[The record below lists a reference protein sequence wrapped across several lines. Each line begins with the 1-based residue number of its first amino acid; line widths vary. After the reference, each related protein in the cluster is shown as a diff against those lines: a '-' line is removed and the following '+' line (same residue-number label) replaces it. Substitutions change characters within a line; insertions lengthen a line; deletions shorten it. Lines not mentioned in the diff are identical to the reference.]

1 MTTDTKAVARWD
13 GMESDVAPLM
23 VELEDGDYVRFTD
36 HEQVV
41 AELNRKLLQMI
52 LGHQEL
58 RSALAAKSAE
68 VEGLAKDAERYRWL
82 RDKAPEEWDISIE
95 RGYGPQ
101 NDRITEIHVQDYL
114 DDAID
119 AAMEK
124 SNEHQ
129 DQ

>member
-1 MTTDTKAVARWD
+1 MTTDTKAVARWHNNHAI
-13 GMESDVAPLM
+13 GNMFECV
-23 VELEDGDYVRFTD
+23 DGDYVTFTD

-41 AELNRKLLQMI
+41 A
-52 LGHQEL
+52 EL

-68 VEGLAKDAERYRWL
+68 VEGLAVDAERWRWL
-82 RDKAPEEWDISIE
+82 TS
-95 RGYGPQ
+95 Q
-101 NDRITEIHVQDYL
+101 NDWDVEPRELAEDGTTCSVTFYSPKRLDKWGEL
-114 DDAID
+114 DDINEAID

>member
-1 MTTDTKAVARWD
+1 MTTDTKAVARWGKD
-13 GMESDVAPLM
+13 GV
-23 VELEDGDYVRFTD
+23 DYQLQKQAGGHFVMFTD

-41 AELNRKLLQMI
+41 AELSREIGLSEMISDRLQCEI
-52 LGHQEL
+52 DSL

-68 VEGLAKDAERYRWL
+68 VEGFREVLAVIADMHAEKDSNEGYNEWGEADCFHQARDLAK
-82 RDKAPEEWDISIE
+82 
-95 RGYGPQ
+95 
-101 NDRITEIHVQDYL
+101 
-114 DDAID
+114 